1 MYTDKELTALV
12 ESVEKEFNAE
22 LAKAEADL
30 GSVSASSQE
39 TTPAVETKL
48 EKAEKEE
55 APKAMSSEE
64 KKPKERSDKEDK
76 ADEAAEHEPE
86 AGHAKEQDPAHAE
99 DQASEE
105 AKEEHNDAKEDHCD
119 YDDEDMAE
127 MHKMY
132 SSMSKAECKAHHDAC
147 RKAMDH
153 HSMEK
158 CGDMSMEKSEI
169 IEVKPEQTKPVEE
182 ISLLKSEVE
191 AEKAKNAE
199 LKKSFDMVSEILTKL
214 VKKNVPQGKAI
225 TSIET
230 ISKSEVSEEKPLT
243 KTEVTA
249 ILNKKDYSKFS
260 KAERDAINDFYVGNG
275 NINSINH
282 LLR

>member
-119 YDDEDMAE
+119 YDDEDMEE

-132 SSMSKAECKAHHDAC
+132 SSMSKSECKAHHDAC

-153 HSMEK
+153 HMEK
-158 CGDMSMEKSEI
+158 CGEMSMEKSEV
-169 IEVKPEQTKPVEE
+169 IEIKPEQTKPTEE
-182 ISLLKSEVE
+182 VSLLKSEIE
-191 AEKAKNAE
+191 AAKAKNEE

-225 TSIET
+225 TSLET
-230 ISKSEVSEEKPLT
+230 IAKSEVSAEEKTFT
-243 KTEVTA
+243 KSEVTA